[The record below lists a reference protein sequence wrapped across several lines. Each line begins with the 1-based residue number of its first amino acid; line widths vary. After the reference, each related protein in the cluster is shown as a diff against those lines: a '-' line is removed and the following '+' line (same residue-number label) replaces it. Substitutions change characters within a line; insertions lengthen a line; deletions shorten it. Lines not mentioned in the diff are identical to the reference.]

1 MKHSH
6 LAPQGLREVLDCG
19 SLEACDC
26 TKHNGTN
33 KSFSCFLQKGNSFGG
48 EGVEI
53 STKFQAFLMALPQ
66 QGPHP
71 KGPIGPLGRCVLVSL
86 G

>member
-1 MKHSH
+1 MLTLLHRASGKCLTVAVWRHVIVQNTMAQIRVF
-6 LAPQGLREVLDCG
+6 LAFHRKEIRSG
-19 SLEACDC
+19 
-26 TKHNGTN
+26 GT
-33 KSFSCFLQKGNSFGG
+33 
-48 EGVEI
+48 GVEI
-53 STKFQAFLMALPQ
+53 STKFQAFPMALPQ